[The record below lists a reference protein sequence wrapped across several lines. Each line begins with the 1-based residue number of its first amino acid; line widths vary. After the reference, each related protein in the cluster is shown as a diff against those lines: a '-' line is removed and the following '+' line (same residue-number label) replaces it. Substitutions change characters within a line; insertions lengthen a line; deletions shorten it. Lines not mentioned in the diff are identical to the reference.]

1 MITLNQLYEA
11 TNRGLDIIKAFYP
24 QAREDGRKFKCR
36 EEDDA
41 SACLKLYQNVWK
53 LTDFGDDG
61 HALSPIDVA
70 MKETRLSLP
79 KAIAQLARRFGVED
93 TSIRAENKPHIER
106 RPARPEEEEGA
117 FRWKAKEFSDYEL
130 KILGPKVTREICQ
143 EYGYVSLAWYA
154 RTRKDEKGSL
164 STTVVN
170 STDSFPIFLRDC
182 GAFQKIYTPL
192 SYKKEYR
199 FSYAGAKP
207 KNFVNGLAELR
218 KCVEDYNGQ
227 EKGEEEEKRPSR
239 GGKYPSAVICC
250 GERDALCCAA
260 FGYKPLWFNS
270 ETYHLPEEEYATMA
284 GLVETL
290 YYIPDL
296 DATGIRKAVELAL
309 RFPDIHLVWLPAW
322 LKDFRDWRG
331 KPRKDLR
338 DYAELQPDNAS
349 FKKLVGLGMP
359 LRFWQQQADPKGGF
373 RYEVNTAYLIHFL
386 RCMGFG
392 IYKGERGEEFVR
404 VVENKVQRVSP
415 GDVRRFVSG
424 YVKDQPAAIR
434 NVVSNSARVSASTF
448 ELIGDVELDFT
459 RCTPDSQSFFFR
471 NGICTVTKDEIRTT
485 RYAGS
490 PFQVWEEQI
499 KPHDFKR
506 TSPAFSIAREEGA
519 WRIGVHHQDSNFFKY
534 LIQTSRMYWR
544 EELEVRARNLPGEER
559 SRYAERNRFRIDG
572 ELLTEAE
579 RREQELHLVN
589 KIFTLGYLL
598 HRYKFAN
605 RAWIAYGMDARI
617 SDNGEANGRS
627 GKSFFM
633 KALGNLIHTVTL
645 SGRNEHLTDNPHVLD
660 RVTSHVDLV
669 LVDDAFQYL
678 DLGFFFDNTTGDMV
692 VNPKR
697 LQSYSIPFEESPKL
711 AITTN
716 YAPTKTDGSTQAR
729 LLYMA
734 FSDYYHQM
742 SESSDYLESRDI
754 YSDFGMRLMDR
765 QYPEEEWNRDFN
777 FMFDCLQFYLS
788 TIEDNIKIDPP
799 MENIRIRTNKIIM
812 GESFE
817 DWAIAYFSEKG
828 GNVNALRVREEVFAD
843 FCQTNRNNKWTA
855 KKFIKALRAFCDNNG
870 YVLNP
875 PQLCTDGRRIIRR
888 VGDRAKECFYIQTPG
903 MPVLAVDA
911 IEPDE
916 TASANPLL
924 F

>member
-1 MITLNQLYEA
+1 
-11 TNRGLDIIKAFYP
+11 
-24 QAREDGRKFKCR
+24 
-36 EEDDA
+36 
-41 SACLKLYQNVWK
+41 
-53 LTDFGDDG
+53 
-61 HALSPIDVA
+61 
-70 MKETRLSLP
+70 
-79 KAIAQLARRFGVED
+79 
-93 TSIRAENKPHIER
+93 
-106 RPARPEEEEGA
+106 
-117 FRWKAKEFSDYEL
+117 
-130 KILGPKVTREICQ
+130 
-143 EYGYVSLAWYA
+143 
-154 RTRKDEKGSL
+154 
-164 STTVVN
+164 
-170 STDSFPIFLRDC
+170 
-182 GAFQKIYTPL
+182 
-192 SYKKEYR
+192 
-199 FSYAGAKP
+199 
-207 KNFVNGLAELR
+207 
-218 KCVEDYNGQ
+218 
-227 EKGEEEEKRPSR
+227 
-239 GGKYPSAVICC
+239 
-250 GERDALCCAA
+250 
-260 FGYKPLWFNS
+260 
-270 ETYHLPEEEYATMA
+270 
-284 GLVETL
+284 
-290 YYIPDL
+290 
-296 DATGIRKAVELAL
+296 
-309 RFPDIHLVWLPAW
+309 
-322 LKDFRDWRG
+322 
-331 KPRKDLR
+331 
-338 DYAELQPDNAS
+338 
-349 FKKLVGLGMP
+349 
-359 LRFWQQQADPKGGF
+359 
-373 RYEVNTAYLIHFL
+373 
-386 RCMGFG
+386 
-392 IYKGERGEEFVR
+392 
-404 VVENKVQRVSP
+404 
-415 GDVRRFVSG
+415 
-424 YVKDQPAAIR
+424 
-434 NVVSNSARVSASTF
+434 
-448 ELIGDVELDFT
+448 
-459 RCTPDSQSFFFR
+459 
-471 NGICTVTKDEIRTT
+471 
-485 RYAGS
+485 
-490 PFQVWEEQI
+490 
-499 KPHDFKR
+499 
-506 TSPAFSIAREEGA
+506 
-519 WRIGVHHQDSNFFKY
+519 
-534 LIQTSRMYWR
+534 
-544 EELEVRARNLPGEER
+544 
-559 SRYAERNRFRIDG
+559 
-572 ELLTEAE
+572 
-579 RREQELHLVN
+579 
-589 KIFTLGYLL
+589 
-598 HRYKFAN
+598 
-605 RAWIAYGMDARI
+605 
-617 SDNGEANGRS
+617 
-627 GKSFFM
+627 M